1 MGVLN
6 SLCIRKKKNNMRQDS
21 KVKTHGGEGEF
32 SSSSAYSNYVLGILF
47 VVYVFNFVDRQ
58 VMSVFIGPI
67 KEEFGVSDTAMGLLV
82 GFAFALLYTIAGIPI
97 ARWADRGNR
106 RNIIAIGLAVWSAMT
121 VLSGMAKSFTLLAI
135 ARVGVGVGEAAG
147 SPPAHSLI
155 ADYFPLN
162 RRATALAIYA
172 SGAFVGSG
180 IAYLGGGYLREY
192 FDWRTAFIVVGA
204 PGVLIAILL
213 RLSVKEPPRGFS
225 EVGVRDD
232 SSSTFT
238 ETLKFLL
245 SSRSWMLLMAGFSLV
260 SLTGYAVLMWGYEFF
275 GRVHGMSPIR
285 IGQWMG
291 LIVGVGGS
299 VGTVLGGVLV
309 DRVTQ
314 KSLHLGVK
322 VPVWVTL
329 IGFPLGVMFLLAESP
344 MLSILFF
351 APFYVLLNIY
361 IPAMYAANQA
371 LAKLRMRATA
381 SAIMLF
387 IVNIVGAGLGPLI
400 VGILSDYF
408 RPQYGIEGIRYALIV
423 SLGIGA
429 IGCILLLFSSVYYE
443 EGVLKT
449 RPLQS

>member
-1 MGVLN
+1 M
-6 SLCIRKKKNNMRQDS
+6 KNDRAVNTEDEMQ
-21 KVKTHGGEGEF
+21 TF
-32 SSSSAYSNYVLGILF
+32 SASPAYSNYVLGVLF
-47 VVYVFNFVDRQ
+47 IVYVFNFVDRQ

-67 KEEFGVSDTAMGLLV
+67 KEEFEVSDTAMGLLV

-106 RNIIAIGLAVWSAMT
+106 RNIIAIGLAVWSTMT
-121 VLSGMAKSFTLLAI
+121 VLSGLAKSFTLLAI

-162 RRATALAIYA
+162 RRATALAMYA

-204 PGVLIAILL
+204 PGILIAVVL
-213 RLSVKEPPRGFS
+213 RLTVKEPPRGYS

-232 SSSTFT
+232 STSTFKD
-238 ETLKFLL
+238 TLKFLMG
-245 SSRSWMLLMAGFSLV
+245 SRSWVLLMVGFSLV

-299 VGTVLGGVLV
+299 VGTILGGVLV

-314 KSLHLGVK
+314 KSLRLGIK
-322 VPVWVTL
+322 IPVLVTL
-329 IGFPLGVMFLLAESP
+329 TGFPLGVAFLLAASP
-344 MLSILFF
+344 MQSLLFF
-351 APFYVLLNIY
+351 APFYVLLNFY

-408 RPQYGIEGIRYALIV
+408 RPQYGIESIRYALVV

-429 IGCILLLFSSVYYE
+429 VGGVLLLLSSRYYE

-449 RPLQS
+449 RPQQS

>member
-1 MGVLN
+1 MT
-6 SLCIRKKKNNMRQDS
+6 QDGKLEEVS
-21 KVKTHGGEGEF
+21 GDTEF
-32 SSSSAYSNYVLGILF
+32 RSSSAYSNYVLGILF

-58 VMSVFIGPI
+58 IMSVFIGPI

-82 GFAFALLYTIAGIPI
+82 GFAFALLYTVVGIPI
-97 ARWADRGNR
+97 ARWADSGNR
-106 RNIIAIGLAVWSAMT
+106 RNIIALGLAVWSAMT
-121 VLSGMAKSFTLLAI
+121 VLSGLARSFATLAI

-162 RRATALAIYA
+162 RRATALAVYA

-204 PGVLIAILL
+204 PGILL
-213 RLSVKEPPRGFS
+213 ALVLRFTVKEPPRGYS
-225 EVGVRDD
+225 EVGAKDD
-232 SSSTFT
+232 STSTLK
-238 ETLKFLL
+238 ETLHFLMA
-245 SSRSWMLLMAGFSLV
+245 SRCWVLLMLGFSLV

-299 VGTVLGGVLV
+299 VGTIFGGLLV
-309 DRVTQ
+309 DKVSV
-314 KSLHLGVK
+314 KSLHLGIK
-322 VPVWVTL
+322 VPVWITL
-329 IGFPLGVMFLLAESP
+329 LGLPLGAVFLLTTSP
-344 MLSILFF
+344 TVSLLFF

-387 IVNIVGAGLGPLI
+387 VVNIVGAGLGPLV

-408 RPQYGIEGIRYALIV
+408 SPQFGLEAIRYALLV
-423 SLGIGA
+423 SLGLGV
-429 IGCILLLFSSVYYE
+429 IGCVLLLVSSRYYE
-443 EGVLKT
+443 DGVLKT
-449 RPLQS
+449 RPKKIQGRAAR

>member
-1 MGVLN
+1 M
-6 SLCIRKKKNNMRQDS
+6 KNDRAVNAEDEMQD
-21 KVKTHGGEGEF
+21 F
-32 SSSSAYSNYVLGILF
+32 SASPAYSNYVLGILF

-121 VLSGMAKSFTLLAI
+121 VLSGMAKSFTLLAV

-162 RRATALAIYA
+162 RRATALAMYA
-172 SGAFVGSG
+172 SGAFFGSG
-180 IAYLGGGYLREY
+180 LAYLGGGYLREY
-192 FDWRTAFIVVGA
+192 FDWRTAFMVVGA
-204 PGVLIAILL
+204 PGILIAIVL
-213 RLSVKEPPRGFS
+213 RLTVKEPPRGFS
-225 EVGVRDD
+225 EVGARDD
-232 SSSTFT
+232 STSTFK
-238 ETLKFLL
+238 ETLKFLMG
-245 SSRSWMLLMAGFSLV
+245 SRSWVLLMAGFSLV

-275 GRVHGMSPIR
+275 GRVHGMTPIR

-299 VGTVLGGVLV
+299 VGTILGGVLV
-309 DRVTQ
+309 DRVAQ
-314 KSLHLGVK
+314 KSLRLGIK
-322 VPVWVTL
+322 IPVWVTL
-329 IGFPLGVMFLLAESP
+329 TGFPLGVVFLLAASP
-344 MLSILFF
+344 MQSLLFF
-351 APFYVLLNIY
+351 APFYVLLNVY

-387 IVNIVGAGLGPLI
+387 VVNIVGAGLGPLI
-400 VGILSDYF
+400 VGMLSDYF
-408 RPQYGIEGIRYALIV
+408 RPQYGIEGIRYALVV

-429 IGCILLLFSSVYYE
+429 VGGVLLLLSSRYYE

-449 RPLQS
+449 RPQQR